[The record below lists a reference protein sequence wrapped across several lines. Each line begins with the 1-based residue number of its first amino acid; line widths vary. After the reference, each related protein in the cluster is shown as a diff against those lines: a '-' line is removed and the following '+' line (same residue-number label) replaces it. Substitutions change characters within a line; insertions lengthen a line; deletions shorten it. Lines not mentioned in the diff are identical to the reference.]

1 MGTLLTDEK
10 KEQKIVDFQNNPN
23 IGKFL
28 ALVDEYK
35 GNNGF
40 LKRLLEVLDEQEIIN
55 KFYYIESNCKDKIS
69 IIENTVYDNKNI
81 DNACLRKLIIILLYY
96 ENNYNKSEE
105 VLNKIVK
112 TNLKNMLFDI
122 MLDYYDKFESYF
134 SFNDTNIY
142 WKFIKY
148 SLNKDSV
155 NKEKENFSKAIKYLS
170 NKFKQLKIINQNRN
184 NFLKYKRELTIKYRK
199 LDDYYNAYNI
209 IQDII
214 EFMKTSGK
222 QFIIFEKYFWE
233 NYYNSYIKKN
243 KEENSI
249 RDFYELFSS
258 YIDLIGDISYK
269 EELAKK
275 IDEDIVNKIKGN
287 IEVKKQLELLFF
299 NDPYYID
306 INYKKYRNPHIFQNI
321 NIFDLDKKDDIEYFQ
336 KIDLEDIYGD
346 GEPFKNYLF
355 VIINKVN
362 SIQDF
367 ICIIKLTKI
376 KKKQNKNEY
385 INLLIKRYEEFDE
398 IDLTDESFLL
408 LLGKVNDYNQ
418 NKRLELIKDCL
429 PRFKQNNIYLQIL
442 EIYNTDNNIKQ
453 LIAISSIEN
462 LDLYT
467 LIDLIKNIKEEQKK
481 EYFNNLANPNNP
493 LSPKD
498 LQKQNI
504 IDYED
509 FLKIEE
515 TKNLKLLTELMKNGL
530 IPGGIYLDKSKNSL
544 NDIYEKLSTYDELKS
559 IYLDTIINEK
569 EEIRKIFIKRF
580 EIFKLVKGNEFD
592 PELEF
597 NKIIDKYFKAKEYI
611 EKAYRISYLLSFFY
625 SETYKEAINWINN
638 IYSDYSNNDN
648 KINIWINKENE
659 IIKFISEYEDKAN
672 LINIVKEMQLF
683 KIIYTEFTKG
693 DEITRFDKAKE
704 LFDECKIIFIDINKG
719 NIDILNKWQ
728 NKFKKEK
735 GIEEELQKLK
745 NYYKIDNNEKENAIA
760 KKIQIFTKK
769 SIYYDDIK
777 CLLYF
782 IKLFESDETEFSE
795 ILKEKKKEFEDKE
808 HLNFEKLEKINN
820 YLEEKQIYINDGK
833 DDSPLIQFVRLLN
846 NKENEINFIKTKD
859 IDSAAA
865 LIYKLNPTTDSL
877 KFKDILGYQSCI
889 DFINDINEKITD
901 EKLLEKIIEKLSKN
915 NLNIVLSTFKS
926 YFINYGSIKTLD
938 SNFDSSKDIYQNI
951 KFILNNSVYK
961 LELFRREFHVYED
974 NENKKEKKEIE
985 IIAKDLD
992 GLIQL
997 KDNINLNFED
1007 LPDNKKIN
1015 ENQKKKNRRKK
1026 N

>member
-569 EEIRKIFIKRF
+569 EEIRKIFVKRF

-865 LIYKLNPTTDSL
+865 LMYKLNPTTDSL

-938 SNFDSSKDIYQNI
+938 SNFNSSKDIYQNI

-992 GLIQL
+992 GLIKL

-1015 ENQKKKNRRKK
+1015 ENKKKKNRRKK

>member
-10 KEQKIVDFQNNPN
+10 KEQKIVDFKKNPN

-346 GEPFKNYLF
+346 GEPFKTYLF

-467 LIDLIKNIKEEQKK
+467 LIDLIKNIKEEQ
-481 EYFNNLANPNNP
+481 F
-493 LSPKD
+493 
-498 LQKQNI
+498 
-504 IDYED
+504 
-509 FLKIEE
+509 
-515 TKNLKLLTELMKNGL
+515 
-530 IPGGIYLDKSKNSL
+530 
-544 NDIYEKLSTYDELKS
+544 
-559 IYLDTIINEK
+559 
-569 EEIRKIFIKRF
+569 
-580 EIFKLVKGNEFD
+580 
-592 PELEF
+592 
-597 NKIIDKYFKAKEYI
+597 
-611 EKAYRISYLLSFFY
+611 
-625 SETYKEAINWINN
+625 
-638 IYSDYSNNDN
+638 
-648 KINIWINKENE
+648 
-659 IIKFISEYEDKAN
+659 
-672 LINIVKEMQLF
+672 
-683 KIIYTEFTKG
+683 
-693 DEITRFDKAKE
+693 
-704 LFDECKIIFIDINKG
+704 
-719 NIDILNKWQ
+719 
-728 NKFKKEK
+728 
-735 GIEEELQKLK
+735 
-745 NYYKIDNNEKENAIA
+745 
-760 KKIQIFTKK
+760 
-769 SIYYDDIK
+769 
-777 CLLYF
+777 
-782 IKLFESDETEFSE
+782 
-795 ILKEKKKEFEDKE
+795 
-808 HLNFEKLEKINN
+808 
-820 YLEEKQIYINDGK
+820 
-833 DDSPLIQFVRLLN
+833 
-846 NKENEINFIKTKD
+846 
-859 IDSAAA
+859 
-865 LIYKLNPTTDSL
+865 
-877 KFKDILGYQSCI
+877 
-889 DFINDINEKITD
+889 
-901 EKLLEKIIEKLSKN
+901 
-915 NLNIVLSTFKS
+915 
-926 YFINYGSIKTLD
+926 
-938 SNFDSSKDIYQNI
+938 
-951 KFILNNSVYK
+951 
-961 LELFRREFHVYED
+961 
-974 NENKKEKKEIE
+974 
-985 IIAKDLD
+985 
-992 GLIQL
+992 
-997 KDNINLNFED
+997 
-1007 LPDNKKIN
+1007 
-1015 ENQKKKNRRKK
+1015 
-1026 N
+1026 